1 MYCLKCG
8 VRNPDDAKFCTG
20 CGSQLGTGVIVSQDP
35 PIYYAGFWRRF
46 WALLIDE
53 IILVGGS
60 FILLILLMIFLMI
73 FFVFL
78 AALGADMHTLTTAIK
93 SAIDDQKS
101 QSQVFGFISEI
112 ISNWL
117 YFTLFESSSLQATP
131 GKMALG
137 IIVTDLSG
145 NRISFARANG
155 RYWGKLVSFLTLWI
169 GFIMAGFT
177 QKKQALHD
185 IMAGTL
191 VVKK

>member
-46 WALLIDE
+46 GAFFIDTMLCN
-53 IILVGGS
+53 IILL
-60 FILLILLMIFLMI
+60 FLDWIFLASI
-73 FFVFL
+73 ASAFL
-78 AALGADMHTLTTAIK
+78 AAQATDRDVATTALTTALTRATVQLAAVQRPIF
-93 SAIDDQKS
+93 S
-101 QSQVFGFISEI
+101 I

-155 RYWGKLVSFLTLWI
+155 RYWGKLVSALTLGI

-177 QKKQALHD
+177 RKKQALHD